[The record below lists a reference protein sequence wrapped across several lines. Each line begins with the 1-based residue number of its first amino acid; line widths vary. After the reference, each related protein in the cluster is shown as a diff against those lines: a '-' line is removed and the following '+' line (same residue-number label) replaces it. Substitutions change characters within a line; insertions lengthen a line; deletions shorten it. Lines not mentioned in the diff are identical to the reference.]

1 MAPYHPKKRLGQNF
15 LESEDVIRR
24 VVELVGASAEDTVI
38 EIGPGRG
45 ALTLPLARTGARVL
59 AVEFDRDLINYLE
72 KLTKKHANV
81 EIINTDF
88 LRYEPDPDAIPQFT
102 LVGNI
107 AYNITSPVLEWC
119 TRYRDRITRVV
130 LMLQKELAAR
140 VCSKPGSRDWSPL
153 AVFTQLHFSV
163 RYCFDVPA
171 GSFRPEPK
179 VSSTVIT
186 LSATDRTIETD
197 LSSMQRVVRAAFRHR
212 RKLLMNNLVPDTIP
226 SASVAGEIAA
236 ELSLSDTC
244 RAEEMPIDLF
254 LKLTDSLVSRNIL

>member
-24 VVELVGASAEDTVI
+24 VVELVDANAGATVI

-45 ALTLPLARTGARVL
+45 ALTLPLARTGVRLL
-59 AVEFDRDLINYLE
+59 AVEFDRDLISYLE
-72 KLTKKHANV
+72 KLTKKQINV

-88 LRYEPDPDAIPQFT
+88 LRYEPNPESIPRFT

-119 TRYRDRITRVV
+119 ARYRDRISRVV

-153 AVFTQLHFSV
+153 AVFTQLYFDV

-171 GSFRPEPK
+171 SSFRPEPK
-179 VSSTVIT
+179 VSSAVIT
-186 LSATDRTIETD
+186 LSAMERAIKTD

-212 RKLLMNNLVPDTIP
+212 RKLLMNNLIPDIIP

-244 RAEEMPIDLF
+244 RAEEMSIDLF
-254 LKLTDSLVSRNIL
+254 LKLTDCLISRNIL

>member
-1 MAPYHPKKRLGQNF
+1 VVAYHPKKRLGQNF

-24 VVELVGASAEDTVI
+24 VLELVGANADATII

-45 ALTLPLARTGARVL
+45 ALTLPLARTGARLL
-59 AVEFDRDLINYLE
+59 AVEFDRDLIGYLE
-72 KLTKKHANV
+72 KLTEKQTNV

-88 LRYEPDPDAIPQFT
+88 LRYEPDADSIPKFI

-119 TRYRDRITRVV
+119 TRYRNRITRVV

-140 VCSKPGSRDWSPL
+140 VCSQPGSRDWSPL
-153 AVFTQLHFSV
+153 TVFTQLYFDV

-171 GSFRPEPK
+171 DSFRPEPK
-179 VSSTVIT
+179 VSSAVVT
-186 LSATDRTIETD
+186 LSAMERTIETD
-197 LSSMQRVVRAAFRHR
+197 LTSMQKVVRAAFKHR
-212 RKLLMNNLVPDTIP
+212 RKLLMNNLVPDIIP
-226 SASVAGEIAA
+226 SANVAGEIAA

-244 RAEEMPIDLF
+244 RAEEMSIDLF
-254 LKLTDSLVSRNIL
+254 FKLTDSLVSRNML